1 LAADSSWIRQTQN
14 IALYFTNYWRAEFYP
29 MHEILLDIR
38 QRLLGK
44 EYKNEEHVRLSLVA
58 RVIQAL
64 GWDIW
69 NPAEVYTEFKATKK
83 EDNTR
88 VDVALFTHDFE
99 GTAVFI
105 ECKAVGAFAAD
116 LAAVEKQ
123 LRDYNRDYTALF
135 TVITDGRHWRFYFSF
150 TSGEFKDKL
159 FCNFDLLQDG
169 IEEMSGYLENFL
181 SRENVLNHSARQK
194 AEAYLMLGK
203 KERAMQDVLADAQK
217 LVSVPPF
224 PSLPQAMV
232 QLLAAKLLTVT
243 SIEAQAFLTG
253 SALAPKSI
261 ISINEPLHSQKA
273 MANSAGNK
281 PAKAPAPAALTLPVV
296 QAAVSAVAEGV
307 VLVEFALVLNRLNI
321 RAVADWNPT
330 VRQLRVRAGST
341 AMLRDRESLSVVG
354 AGLRKMLLKQKVLVS
369 LGDRLEFQ
377 QEYQF
382 ETAQQAAAVI
392 CGYLVMV
399 SKLGLMRPANR
410 WPITSIST
418 TLGLCGGYFGSAFSS
433 AFHRSQS
440 GSSRVCRS

>member
-1 LAADSSWIRQTQN
+1 
-14 IALYFTNYWRAEFYP
+14 

-38 QRLLGK
+38 LRLLGK
-44 EYKNEEHVRLSLVA
+44 EYHNEEHVRMAVVA
-58 RVIQAL
+58 RVVQAL

-69 NPAEVYTEFKATKK
+69 NPTEVYTEFKATKK

-88 VDVALFTHDFE
+88 VDMALFTHDFE

-105 ECKAVGAFAAD
+105 EYKAVGAFATD

-123 LRDYNRDYTALF
+123 LRDYNRDHTALF
-135 TVITDGRHWRFYFSF
+135 TVITDGRYWRFYFSF

-169 IEEMSGYLENFL
+169 VEEMVGYLENFL
-181 SRENVLNHSARQK
+181 SRENILNHSARQK

-232 QLLAAKLLTVT
+232 QLLAAKLLTIT
-243 SIEAQAFLTG
+243 SAEAQAFLTG
-253 SALAPKSI
+253 SALGPKPNTHI
-261 ISINEPLHSQKA
+261 TGTHLSQRAIAKL
-273 MANSAGNK
+273 AGNK
-281 PAKAPAPAALTLPVV
+281 TAKATSSLPSLNLPAAIAT
-296 QAAVSAVAEGV
+296 AKEESI
-307 VLVEFALVLNRLNI
+307 EFVLVLNRLGI

-330 VRQLRVRAGST
+330 VRQLRVRVGST
-341 AMLRDRESLSVVG
+341 AMLKDRESLSAVG
-354 AGLRKMLLKQKVLVS
+354 VEIRKKLLTQKVLVS
-369 LGDRLEFQ
+369 LGDRLEFR

-392 CGYLVMV
+392 CGYSVNGKQAWIDAAGKPLADYVD
-399 SKLGLMRPANR
+399 
-410 WPITSIST
+410 
-418 TLGLCGGYFGSAFSS
+418 
-433 AFHRSQS
+433 
-440 GSSRVCRS
+440 